1 MVMVMARGGE
11 SGVGPCALM
20 LGVQDA
26 TTLPSEDEL
35 GRLMAAA
42 EESGVTGDAAGGESE
57 VPADLEGV
65 LRQLE
70 SVTRELGTLK
80 QGVAATAQVHVSE
93 LKRSRKWEQSMLS
106 ASSGEQHKRKREIQ
120 SQASELA
127 RLERQVLV
135 QGQALKEMQLRLQQ
149 SDTGRDPQTGEFAEA
164 VYHPLAHAGRLGA
177 PTDSQIVALA
187 YAMER
192 TFPCKAVL
200 SDLCKLLRFKAHATS
215 PGGGRCSPR
224 EQFCNK
230 RYSLD
235 MWRDLAVNRGVFWS
249 CYNFLLLRQPYSTL
263 VDPSKGE
270 PGVLS
275 YHNSRFVSP
284 PPGGRM
290 PWHGA
295 PEGVYTGP
303 PPLPRL
309 IYTASDSDGS
319 ELPAS
324 PSGVLLEPRRH
335 SSATPLMSGLMLYSP
350 LGRPASQPMGREAL
364 LPPPKR
370 SPSGQLVRL
379 SPASPGAPRGA
390 ARQRATIRRAP
401 RMVGIGKPL
410 RVGGKRA
417 TVDADEEEEESEG
430 SEESEGE
437 ASGDSDGEEAAQSR
451 EEAALEAAKG
461 RPTRK
466 EKRETKEAQET
477 EALEEARLY
486 EREAELCHPDARR
499 GGAEGAQR
507 RDVRGGARR
516 GLPCAHGQDRCS
528 QGVRAGR
535 DELRGV
541 ALSSGA
547 TPHGQRVGGAWFVC
561 VCAWHVDARGL
572 GWGVVGRRCAWRKP
586 AVSRDWDMNGAVYEI
601 HPWHV
606 VRDLNSAY
614 PVLAQGVGAHV
625 RDGQAR
631 RLELGRAA
639 RESPVGS
646 SWPRRSWCCARRP
659 PSPSTCG
666 ACACGSSCPSSRA
679 MGAGR
684 RWAQSSCGCSAG
696 GRRSPSC
703 SS

>member
-1 MVMVMARGGE
+1 MPKPVRGKGPKKVRHEPTLEDHALAYVVSDLCADAGECCWADLVEATADYVRACKDSGIACYDEMPELTPLQRFAHCFLAPDDDPNNNHASVLAWGKRRAEASDESEGEGEGDADGDGDGQGGE

-417 TVDADEEEEESEG
+417 TVDSDEEEEESEG

-486 EREAELCHPDARR
+486 EREAELCHPDVVA
-499 GGAEGAQR
+499 AELK
-507 RDVRGGARR
+507 V
-516 GLPCAHGQDRCS
+516 LN
-528 QGVRAGR
+528 GVTSGEAR
-535 DELRGV
+535 DEAYHARMAKIDAAKESEPVVTSFAGLR
-541 ALSSGA
+541 
-547 TPHGQRVGGAWFVC
+547 
-561 VCAWHVDARGL
+561 
-572 GWGVVGRRCAWRKP
+572 
-586 AVSRDWDMNGAVYEI
+586 
-601 HPWHV
+601 
-606 VRDLNSAY
+606 
-614 PVLAQGVGAHV
+614 
-625 RDGQAR
+625 
-631 RLELGRAA
+631 
-639 RESPVGS
+639 
-646 SWPRRSWCCARRP
+646 
-659 PSPSTCG
+659 
-666 ACACGSSCPSSRA
+666 
-679 MGAGR
+679 
-684 RWAQSSCGCSAG
+684 
-696 GRRSPSC
+696 
-703 SS
+703 